1 MVIVGQALVSED
13 VFERKFACQ
22 INKCKGI
29 CCIEGDVGAPLENAE
44 IDRISAN
51 LEGIKPFMSTEG
63 LELMGHD
70 TFSEVD
76 EDSEPV
82 TRCRETGE
90 CVFVVYKD
98 NGLASCAIEEAHAA
112 GKSDF
117 LKPISCHLYPIRAK
131 KYGAY
136 TAMNYHNWDIC
147 SDACQAGTEMNIPV
161 HEFLK
166 SALIRKMGEEWYKE
180 LCEVYAAWKPRF

>member
-13 VFERKFACQ
+13 IFERKFACQ
-22 INKCKGI
+22 INKCNGI
-29 CCIEGDVGAPLENAE
+29 CCVEGDVGAPLENSE
-44 IDRISAN
+44 IDRINAN
-51 LEGIKPFMSTEG
+51 LDGIKPFMSKEG
-63 LELMGHD
+63 LELMGQD
-70 TFSEVD
+70 WFSELD
-76 EDSEPV
+76 EDGEPV
-82 TRCRETGE
+82 TRCRPSGE
-90 CVFVVYKD
+90 CVFVTYAG
-98 NGLASCAIEEAHAA
+98 NGVASCAIEQAHAA

-131 KYGAY
+131 KYGSY

-166 SALIRKMGEEWYKE
+166 TALIRKMGEEWYRE
-180 LCEVYAAWKPRF
+180 LCDVYAAWKPRF